1 MLKLGRVIFLKHPN
15 VDISQFETIRSK
27 FRSLNPER
35 DFFRKK
41 ADLLTWEQ
49 MAFYSLPTNNPHK
62 KRLSHDNTTIESIS
76 PTKAKKPI
84 GTNIESSK
92 N

>member
-1 MLKLGRVIFLKHPN
+1 MNNKEALSLLETKTLRSATQTF
-15 VDISQFETIRSK
+15 QFEIIWSK

-35 DFFRKK
+35 DYFRKK

-49 MAFYSLPTNNPHK
+49 MDFYSLPTNSPHK
-62 KRLSHDNTTIESIS
+62 KRLSHDNTTIEIDLSHES
-76 PTKAKKPI
+76 KK
-84 GTNIESSK
+84 NYR